1 MWASLQP
8 TPVSPLEVRWSVTL
22 SNFHSV
28 GVYCLWT
35 VTKCIPIFK
44 SVFFQ
49 TVFCE
54 VYPAYASSNMCEFIN
69 KAKLY
74 LVFRVLFRETWS
86 KLNFCVDEH
95 WRHQIWPWVGFSES
109 AAVTADLN
117 SLVGGLRIKGQSN
130 SQTNYITW
138 TLVWLTFVV
147 FKLNPKPWDG
157 NIEVPDPPI
166 FFSVSC
172 KNIREAVRLLCVKWE
187 SVPSLEKWPMP
198 LTGPNWTGF
207 PGAISPKLTPTGQLW
222 GEIDIVPNLPLIC
235 GCHRWIV
242 GSNWG
247 VGREAWWVIGGLATS
262 GSSDTNH
269 QVGSKKENDISS
281 SNHFFWKRC
290 FFMIP

>member
-1 MWASLQP
+1 MLYTTQRYPTQSDPSRFNKAPLCIYAAKIPFLSVWASLQP
-8 TPVSPLEVRWSVTL
+8 TP
-22 SNFHSV
+22 F
-28 GVYCLWT
+28 
-35 VTKCIPIFK
+35 PIFK
-44 SVFFQ
+44 NVFFQ

-147 FKLNPKPWDG
+147 FKLNPKTWDG

-166 FFSVSC
+166 FFSVS
-172 KNIREAVRLLCVKWE
+172 VKI
-187 SVPSLEKWPMP
+187 LEK
-198 LTGPNWTGF
+198 
-207 PGAISPKLTPTGQLW
+207 Q
-222 GEIDIVPNLPLIC
+222 
-235 GCHRWIV
+235 
-242 GSNWG
+242 
-247 VGREAWWVIGGLATS
+247 
-262 GSSDTNH
+262 
-269 QVGSKKENDISS
+269 
-281 SNHFFWKRC
+281 
-290 FFMIP
+290 